1 MGEFMVEQEE
11 GLTVEEEEEG
21 DLEAGGEEHELLVS
35 L

>member
-11 GLTVEEEEEG
+11 GRTVEKEEG

>member
-11 GLTVEEEEEG
+11 GLTVEEEEG